1 MKVSALRIH
10 TAGSLGRL
18 WHMYPNTEGAWATI
32 PGGMTPAEPSAS
44 AATKPQEATP
54 VAGVPTQALVLRGP
68 SGSKQLTSSWQV
80 GRAALGLANDQ
91 RISRKHLGFYVDRSS
106 SGWAVEQLSAN
117 ASWVRHDGDDFAAE
131 LERGATHRL
140 KHGDTL
146 WLVVQEDEMY
156 TLHVALLDRA
166 LIDQPAAP
174 ATPAT
179 GLSAQAMDSTMVGLV
194 QNPLAQGATVAMEPT
209 SAARSPR
216 QSSIGLALEASSSR
230 IRGDELIDDMVIKEV
245 AHINDGDI
253 RFGEIFFEETRQVR
267 PYLYVPKDVA
277 LEEVLPAVIACFQLK
292 QPSSVLDVLPHRGA
306 HDHYLRWSLDV
317 LKDERARNTWR
328 WRDESDTQV
337 DQGNEESHQQQCMR
351 QFGTQLVEAAA
362 EVVKAVD
369 ESGGWFC
376 SKAGRDASQQLLGHA
391 IEEANSR
398 DYVWLGVAC
407 TSRLCWSR
415 QLRKCSRALNKRDG
429 LGIKPEVKRRMRY
442 PAMRTVFRDNAAKFD
457 RDLELSLE
465 QQDPSVPTRA
475 QLQWSL
481 IDPHISHLVVFED
494 PRVEDALRNWV
505 TSEGINVDEGWQSIP
520 SVDTP
525 GLGSPRGADDTYVDR
540 VLSLNPHSFLQSS
553 TGASAVFLDYWRH
566 VSPSERHFWRHLRE
580 SLQKLD
586 VQVGCLLTNTGNDEV
601 DWATQCA
608 EAGLPVVVLEATG
621 AVSIAK
627 GIEGAEAAAST
638 QADTQQDLD
647 PEDDTVDVWK
657 PTKKRG
663 LSQRAAQL
671 RVSLHATATGTAGS
685 QHAAV
690 DADLSSPRSP
700 ELAYRHLAFGIAKSV
715 DIRNVKDPGPEH
727 KHEHQVAGTARPFPL
742 RALRTMPPPLRFSL
756 PDDAVDDPR
765 HAQPSTQKITIRKG
779 PTGFGFAVS
788 DSCVVTQV
796 AGAAMEARV
805 PLNSRIVGV
814 AGHNVTSKAEIIG
827 QLRLLGPD
835 VSAIE
840 FTFQMPGGDA
850 QASAYRSL
858 PPERPLVTAGNRR
871 RTTMGPHVMARLVR
885 VAVSDSIIYSS
896 LVQRKQLREALQVSE
911 RADRNAEKKERSYD
925 KQVVMATWNAYTTL
939 RYNALT
945 SKTRDDLLQTALQVM
960 HVLVALTVCIT
971 VSLEVGLEGLQPV
984 PVADIEAGTL
994 SAWEPK
1000 NSMSGNMDD
1009 YWAPWV
1015 THTLNFVGPC
1025 VLILILGL
1033 QAVWGDDGHWPG
1045 YLLRAERLRS
1055 AIYSYRGR
1063 VGEWSLPV
1071 VPRGG
1076 WWYEQLARTRPQSDS
1091 AAITES
1097 LSSIGASTRER
1108 NRERLHELQE
1118 DTLFA
1123 AMTRASN
1130 TAVQATVTVMCGAVL
1145 SAFGL
1150 VLLITGLYV
1159 ELQYDDRP
1167 LALLLALCGV
1177 AAMATGFVVIRPLAN
1192 QARKG
1197 RPMDMTPLKEPTAAF
1212 MQACAPPFEFD
1223 LPWNKGIRM
1232 GALPVPAPAGG
1243 GGGEIGDAAADGH
1256 QNPTDSVHASTVVA
1270 IDNGFASIGAEE
1282 YLQFRVYPLRAELGQ
1297 LGPQLTV
1304 RLRQVERLLFL
1315 SSLASALCAIAAPV
1329 FQRHLAIWVC
1339 LFNTI
1344 GYSALFYSHRTS
1356 VREVAC
1362 AANTTCVTLDACID
1376 WWLTRPA
1383 KDKLRRET
1391 FERLVS
1397 DVERA
1402 VETLCVVW
1410 TSCALGLAEARNTD
1424 EDQKRQMMELTPQDR
1439 DLDAKLRKK
1448 IQPKAGKLML

>member
-1 MKVSALRIH
+1 M
-10 TAGSLGRL
+10 
-18 WHMYPNTEGAWATI
+18 
-32 PGGMTPAEPSAS
+32 EPSAS
-44 AATKPQEATP
+44 AVTQPQGAAP
-54 VAGVPTQALVLRGP
+54 AAGLPTHALVLRGP
-68 SGSKQLTSSWQV
+68 TGSKQLSSSWQV
-80 GRAALGLANDQ
+80 GRGALGLANDQ
-91 RISRKHLGFYVDRSS
+91 RISRKHLGFYVDHSS

-117 ASWVRHDGDDFAAE
+117 ASWVQHYGDDFAVE

-146 WLVVQEDEMY
+146 WLVVQGDEMY
-156 TLHVALLDRA
+156 TLHIALLDRA
-166 LIDQPAAP
+166 LIDQSPAP
-174 ATPAT
+174 TTPAT
-179 GLSAQAMDSTMVGLV
+179 SLSAQAMDNTMVGSV
-194 QNPLAQGATVAMEPT
+194 QNPLAQ
-209 SAARSPR
+209 
-216 QSSIGLALEASSSR
+216 
-230 IRGDELIDDMVIKEV
+230 DELIDDMVIKESV
-245 AHINDGDI
+245 HINDGDI

-277 LEEVLPAVIACFQLK
+277 LDEVLPAVIACFQLK
-292 QPSSVLDVLPHRGA
+292 QPSSILDVLPHRGP

-317 LKDERARNTWR
+317 INDERARNTWR
-328 WRDESDTQV
+328 WRDESDAQV
-337 DQGNEESHQQQCMR
+337 DQGSKESHRQQCMR

-391 IEEANSR
+391 IEKANSR
-398 DYVWLGVAC
+398 DYIWLGLAC

-415 QLRKCSRALNKRDG
+415 QLRKCSRALKKRDG
-429 LGIKPEVKRRMRY
+429 LGVKPEVKRRMRY
-442 PAMRTVFRDNAAKFD
+442 PAMRTVFRDNATKFD

-494 PRVEDALRNWV
+494 PLVEDALRNWA
-505 TSEGINVDEGWQSIP
+505 TSEGINVDDDAWQSIQ

-525 GLGSPRGADDTYVDR
+525 GLDSSRGADHTYSAR
-540 VLSLNPHSFLQSS
+540 LLSLNPHSFLQSS
-553 TGASAVFLDYWRH
+553 TGESAVFLDYWRH
-566 VSPSERHFWRHLRE
+566 VNPIERNFWRHLRE

-586 VQVGCLLTNTGNDEV
+586 VQVGCLLTNNNDEV
-601 DWATQCA
+601 AWATQCA
-608 EAGLPVVVLEATG
+608 EAGLPVVALEAIG
-621 AVSIAK
+621 AVSIAQ

-638 QADTQQDLD
+638 QADVTQQNLD
-647 PEDDTVDVWK
+647 PEEDTIDVWK
-657 PTKKRG
+657 PKRKRG

-671 RVSLHATATGTAGS
+671 RVSLHATATGTAGL
-685 QHAAV
+685 QRAAL

-700 ELAYRHLAFGIAKSV
+700 DVSYRHLAFGITKSV
-715 DIRNVKDPGPEH
+715 DFRNIKAPEPEPEY
-727 KHEHQVAGTARPFPL
+727 EHQHHVVGTAHPL
-742 RALRTMPPPLRFSL
+742 PSQAIPPPLRLSF

-765 HAQPSTQKITIRKG
+765 HSQPSTQKITIRKG

-788 DSCVVTQV
+788 DSCVVTHV
-796 AGAAMEARV
+796 AGAAMAARV

-814 AGHNVTSKAEIIG
+814 AGQSVTSKAEIVG
-827 QLRLLGPD
+827 ALRSLGPD
-835 VSAIE
+835 VSNIE
-840 FTFQMPGGDA
+840 FTFQIPGGDA
-850 QASAYRSL
+850 QAPPVDSYRSL
-858 PPERPLVTAGNRR
+858 PPERPLVTVRNRTR
-871 RTTMGPHVMARLVR
+871 AAMGPHLMARLVR
-885 VAVSDSIIYSS
+885 VAVSDSFIYSS
-896 LVQRKQLREALQVSE
+896 LVLRKQLRTALQVSE

-925 KQVVMATWNAYTTL
+925 KQVVIATWDAYTTL
-939 RYNALT
+939 RYNAAT
-945 SKTRDDLLQTALQVM
+945 CKTRDDLLQTASQVM
-960 HVLVALTVCIT
+960 HVFVALMVCIT
-971 VSLEVGLEGLQPV
+971 ITLEIGLEGLQPV

-1009 YWAPWV
+1009 YWLAWV
-1015 THTLNFVGPC
+1015 AHALNFVGPC
-1025 VLILILGL
+1025 VLISILGL
-1033 QAVWGDDGHWPG
+1033 QAVWGDDIHWAG

-1063 VGEWSLPV
+1063 VGEWSLPI

-1076 WWYEQLARTRPQSDS
+1076 WWCEQLARTRPQSDS
-1091 AAITES
+1091 AVSTES
-1097 LSSIGASTRER
+1097 LSSISASTRER
-1108 NRERLHELQE
+1108 NREKLHELQE

-1130 TAVQATVTVMCGAVL
+1130 TALQATIPTVINCGVAM

-1150 VLLITGLYV
+1150 VLLITGIYL

-1177 AAMATGFVVIRPLAN
+1177 AATATGIVVIRPLAN

-1197 RPMDMTPLKEPTAAF
+1197 RSMDMTPLKEPTAAF
-1212 MQACAPPFEFD
+1212 IKACAPPFEFD
-1223 LPWNKGIRM
+1223 LPWNKAISM
-1232 GALPVPAPAGG
+1232 GVLPVPAPAGA
-1243 GGGEIGDAAADGH
+1243 GGGEIADAASDGH
-1256 QNPTDSVHASTVVA
+1256 QNPANVHATTVVV
-1270 IDNGFASIGAEE
+1270 IDNGFAPIGAEE
-1282 YLQFRVYPLRAELGQ
+1282 YLQFRAYPLRAELGQ

-1304 RLRQVERLLFL
+1304 RLRQVERLLFV
-1315 SSLASALCAIAAPV
+1315 SSLASVLCAIAAPV
-1329 FQRHLAIWVC
+1329 FQRHLAIWIC

-1344 GYSALFYSHRTS
+1344 SCSALFFSHRTS
-1356 VREVAC
+1356 AREIAC

-1383 KDKLRRET
+1383 QEKLRRET
-1391 FERLVS
+1391 FARLVS

-1410 TSCALGLAEARNTD
+1410 TSSELGLAEEREID
-1424 EDQKRQMMELTPQDR
+1424 EDHKLSTLELTTEDR

-1448 IQPKAGKLML
+1448 IQLKAGKLML